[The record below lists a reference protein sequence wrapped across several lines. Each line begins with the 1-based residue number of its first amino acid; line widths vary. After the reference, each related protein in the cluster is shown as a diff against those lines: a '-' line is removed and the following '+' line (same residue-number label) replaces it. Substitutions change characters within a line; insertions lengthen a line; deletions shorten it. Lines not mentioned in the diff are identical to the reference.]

1 MQATQK
7 AINNFK
13 TDLFAQMQFKDL
25 TKRGTLPADAVKV
38 IINSYIDGQGDFGNI
53 VGWAEA
59 DKVDTKKVA
68 EALC

>member
-1 MQATQK
+1 MQATKK
-7 AINNFK
+7 AINNFE

-25 TKRGTLPADAVKV
+25 TKRGIEPANAVKV
-38 IINSYIDGQGDFGNI
+38 IINGYIDGQGDFGSI

-59 DKVDTKKVA
+59 DKVDTKVVA